1 VAEVIKNIVEEIDG
15 KVRECSEWQTPEDA
29 GLALQHLGEV
39 VERHWPA
46 LRSALSPAQP
56 QPQGAAGYERESTEA
71 WRSTVRDGVGRAATQ
86 AAVARDLD
94 KCESALSSV
103 QARVAE
109 LEREVQRLKDML
121 DEDAERITKVS
132 TIFGERAALAREIDA
147 VHAKLN
153 AMGVPNTETDP
164 PRLLSIVERLVH
176 VVTVE
181 HANKVG
187 ENVERGLMA
196 ALDECAAERDRE
208 RAARELTEAERE
220 TFKQGWQG
228 AEDRISE
235 LHRERDQERAAMRE
249 RVKDLMP
256 AVIVVEALHIQDQ
269 RQPYRELSPEMR
281 DELPKAVAGLRAF
294 FSALPAA
301 PAIAPPPAEQETP
314 Q

>member
-1 VAEVIKNIVEEIDG
+1 VADYTDSEQGQYEAEKAAYDDAVEQRD
-15 KVRECSEWQTPEDA
+15 
-29 GLALQHLGEV
+29 
-39 VERHWPA
+39 
-46 LRSALSPAQP
+46 RSALSPAQP
-56 QPQGAAGYERESTEA
+56 QPQGAAGYAPQRYSLEQSYDSPGTWDMEP
-71 WRSTVRDGVGRAATQ
+71 RANGAYILH
-86 AAVARDLD
+86 ADH
-94 KCESALSSV
+94 ESALSSA
-103 QARVAE
+103 QARVEHVSA
-109 LEREVQRLKDML
+109 RL
-121 DEDAERITKVS
+121 VS
-132 TIFGERAALAREIDA
+132 VEAERAALSKDVA
-147 VHAKLN
+147 
-153 AMGVPNTETDP
+153 
-164 PRLLSIVERLVH
+164 RLVG
-176 VVTVE
+176 E
-181 HANKVG
+181 RDEYRDLLQSWKDAAARHA
-187 ENVERGLMA
+187 EQTAEILGLR
-196 ALDECAAERDRE
+196 EERDRE